1 MAKSYNFSL
10 EDVMIESLKGT
21 IKYRKRGGFPF
32 WNVCIRAKR
41 CSQSKC
47 FFEMYVQGQKGDSV
61 CFNFFFGKKNK
72 FKINPKINYDT
83 ISHVNEVNSGPL
95 KLSLFK
101 YIVLWKI

>member
-1 MAKSYNFSL
+1 MY
-10 EDVMIESLKGT
+10 KGKKV
-21 IKYRKRGGFPF
+21 IPF
-32 WNVCIRAKR
+32 VLI
-41 CSQSKC
+41 
-47 FFEMYVQGQKGDSV
+47 
-61 CFNFFFGKKNK
+61 FFGKKNK